1 MDLLGQCSQDPECKA
16 VLVTGIG
23 GTFSHGLDLSLLA
36 YDGAAEKQRKSAE
49 ALASTVRKLV
59 RCLTDYPK
67 VLVAAVNGFA
77 HGLGVA
83 LLPLFDLVFASDKAT
98 FSTSYVQLQQIPEA
112 FANHTVFQN
121 TKVCKKLCLMQFQ
134 VTHSEDFHFSS
145 QQLCWG
151 RNCEKKWPKRIP
163 PWVSIGEGSGGADP
177 HWSFFGFFSE

>member
-1 MDLLGQCSQDPECKA
+1 MNVNVIEELMDLLGQCSQDPECKA

-23 GTFSHGLDLSLLA
+23 GTFSHGVDLSLLA
-36 YDGAAEKQRKSAE
+36 YDAAEKQRKSAE
-49 ALASTVRKLV
+49 ALAAALRRLV
-59 RCLTDYPK
+59 KYLSEYPK

-121 TKVCKKLCLMQFQ
+121 AKV
-134 VTHSEDFHFSS
+134 TTERD
-145 QQLCWG
+145 QL
-151 RNCEKKWPKRIP
+151 RI
-163 PWVSIGEGSGGADP
+163 VNEQDRVITDLTV
-177 HWSFFGFFSE
+177 F